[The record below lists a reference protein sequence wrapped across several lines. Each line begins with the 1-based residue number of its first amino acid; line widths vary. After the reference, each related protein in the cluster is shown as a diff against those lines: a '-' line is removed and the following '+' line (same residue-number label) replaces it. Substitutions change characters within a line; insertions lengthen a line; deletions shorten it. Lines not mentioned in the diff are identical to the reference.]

1 LEIYSLVG
9 VVQDVNLLGKVKL
22 NMSLDKKQ
30 EYIPFNDYEAFAEAY
45 LTRTDSNSHNAYY
58 ERPAMF
64 SLLSNV
70 KSKRVLDA
78 GCAGGAYSEWLVNH
92 SADVV
97 AIDISTMMVQLTKQR
112 LKNRGQVFQ
121 ADLSKPLTFLNDNS
135 FDIVLSSLTL
145 HYLRD
150 WEGVLKEF
158 HRILL
163 PGGLL
168 LFSTHHPFM
177 DFQFFEQGDYFA
189 TELLED
195 SWQGYGNTPVR
206 VRFYRR
212 PLSAMTN
219 VLTNAGFVIKQIVE
233 PRPTEECKRLYPKDY
248 EKLSTKPWFLI
259 ILAQKDS

>member
-1 LEIYSLVG
+1 
-9 VVQDVNLLGKVKL
+9 
-22 NMSLDKKQ
+22 MSLDHKQ
-30 EYIPFNDYEAFAEAY
+30 EYIPFNDYEAFAQAY
-45 LTRTDSNSHNAYY
+45 AKRTESNSYNAYY

-64 SLLSNV
+64 SVLPDV
-70 KSKRVLDA
+70 KFKRVLDA
-78 GCAGGAYSEWLVNH
+78 GCAGGVYSEWLVNH

-97 AIDISTMMVQLTKQR
+97 AIDISNQMVQLTKQR
-112 LKNRGQVFQ
+112 LKNRGQVYQ
-121 ADLSKPLTFLNDNS
+121 ADLSKPLTFLKDNS

-145 HYLRD
+145 HYLKD

-177 DFQFFEQGDYFA
+177 DFLFFEKDDYFA
-189 TELLED
+189 TELLDD
-195 SWQGYGNTPVR
+195 SWEGYGDTPVR

-212 PLSAMTN
+212 PLSAMTSA
-219 VLTNAGFVIKQIVE
+219 LTNAGFAIEQILE
-233 PRPTEECKRLYPKDY
+233 PRPTEECKQLYPQDY

-259 ILAQKDS
+259 IHAQKKSQS